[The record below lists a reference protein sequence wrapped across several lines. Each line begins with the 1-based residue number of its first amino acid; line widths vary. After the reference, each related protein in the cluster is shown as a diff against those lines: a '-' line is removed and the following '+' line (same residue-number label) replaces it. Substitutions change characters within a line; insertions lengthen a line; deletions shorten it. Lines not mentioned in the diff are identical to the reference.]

1 MCEIPFKLVLPS
13 HKISIG
19 EDVLTPHFHRL
30 PHTCYGKTLLFRYWR
45 NLLHQ
50 QFTATLTTML
60 LTWDTRKRWS
70 SFKWVAQVEP
80 DLTVICHAHEW
91 HHGLYSRTHEHLLHS
106 YVGPYDTPILV
117 RMSRSEV
124 GPTHGLL
131 SSKGMKMCF
140 YAFIHCHLQ
149 WTTAVVMLSVLSL
162 IANIR
167 GCL

>member
-30 PHTCYGKTLLFRYWR
+30 PHTCYGKTLFFRYWR

-60 LTWDTRKRWS
+60 LTWDTRKGDPHSNGLRRFSLIWQWYVMPTS
-70 SFKWVAQVEP
+70 DTTGCFQEHMSICSIVMSVHMIHQYLSECCAVKYP
-80 DLTVICHAHEW
+80 RLVIKQR
-91 HHGLYSRTHEHLLHS
+91 HGNVFLCIYR
-106 YVGPYDTPILV
+106 
-117 RMSRSEV
+117 
-124 GPTHGLL
+124 L
-131 SSKGMKMCF
+131 SSAVDDCS
-140 YAFIHCHLQ
+140 
-149 WTTAVVMLSVLSL
+149 TVVMLSVLSL
-162 IANIR
+162 VANIR